1 MENNLFKGKNARIA
15 IWGVAIIAVAAFFW
29 LTAPRS
35 ANKPAAP
42 QNVNGSLPAAENA
55 NTPANTN
62 ANVGTDKQPAKAV
75 IKKPAAKPV
84 GFTEK
89 RAPHFVSSSIANNA
103 TLSQVPSNLT
113 LTFDAPLQKNTQT
126 TLTVKKDDISS
137 AITAP
142 SSINDKTLSVG
153 LNTQAVNGS
162 YYVYYVA
169 CFADTGCKDGRF
181 GYTVKLPK

>member
-15 IWGVAIIAVAAFFW
+15 IWAVAILAIAAFFW
-29 LTAPRS
+29 LTAPRNPS
-35 ANKPAAP
+35 SPTPGNTNTNGALLPSENANVPADANANANKPATKP
-42 QNVNGSLPAAENA
+42 
-55 NTPANTN
+55 
-62 ANVGTDKQPAKAV
+62 V
-75 IKKPAAKPV
+75 IKKPAAKPA

-89 RAPHFVSSSIANNA
+89 KAPHFVSSSIANNA
-103 TLSQVPSNLT
+103 TLSQVPSSLT

-137 AITAP
+137 VTTAP
-142 SSINDKTLSVG
+142 SSINEKTLTVG
-153 LNTQAVNGS
+153 LNTQVTNGS

-181 GYTVKLPK
+181 GYTVKLPN